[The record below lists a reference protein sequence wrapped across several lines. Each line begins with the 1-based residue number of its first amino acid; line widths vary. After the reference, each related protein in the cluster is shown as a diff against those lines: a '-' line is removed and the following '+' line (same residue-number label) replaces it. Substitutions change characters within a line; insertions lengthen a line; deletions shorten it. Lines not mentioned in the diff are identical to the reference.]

1 MKKTILSIIATIGF
15 VIAAIGQVNV
25 SISANGPTT
34 FCDGNNVQ
42 LTSSILPTSVYQ
54 YQWLQ
59 NGTNISGANSSSYTA
74 NTSGVY
80 VLRVTDLSSNSYNS
94 NSINVIENLLPAAP
108 SIAYN
113 SSAII
118 CNGGSIDLTGN
129 TSTNVSY
136 QWYRNDSPIS
146 NATNNTY
153 SATVDGNYK
162 LMITDL
168 ITGCSNTSQ
177 NVLVGEMPYI
187 SDDTIF
193 TYGNSTTIGLTS
205 PNFSY
210 STLPESCSVDMSNA
224 SIVNTNIGA
233 SGGGRRQI
241 ICYGGALTVDG
252 SGSNTF
258 VVEYGGTLNGF
269 GGGGSNTAYVKSGGI
284 YNYNS
289 GGGGGNIVYFE
300 QGAII
305 NSGGTQIIQ
314 CSSIGVTYPIN
325 TTDLCNNLTYLWSNG
340 ETSPTITV
348 NPTKPTSYTVTV
360 SNGSISCTDEVLVTP
375 VQKTLIT
382 DANFQEAI
390 NTCLTTNPV
399 DGLCSDS
406 EYGAMS
412 DWDVSQVTDM
422 SEAFGEKYNF
432 NGDISSWD
440 VSSVTN
446 MMWMFYVIYNQEAS
460 FNQDIGSWD
469 VSSVTNMTGMF
480 EGADAFNQDLSSW
493 DVSNATTMNKM
504 FWYAD
509 AFNEDIGSWDVSSVT
524 NMRGMFYKALDFNQ
538 DIGSWDVSSVTD
550 TRYMFKAT
558 HSFNQDIGSW
568 DVSSVTDM
576 SEMFMS
582 ANAFIQD
589 LSDWC
594 VSNIDS
600 RPINFSN
607 WYQLGQSNE
616 PVWGTCPTLG
626 VNDQYLTNISIY
638 PNPTNDKLFIQGLS
652 SISKVSIYNVLG
664 KLVLTQTISKE
675 IDVKQLSKGVYIL
688 KIIDEQKETVLKF
701 IKD

>member
-233 SGGGRRQI
+233 SGGGRQI

-446 MMWMFYVIYNQEAS
+446 M
-460 FNQDIGSWD
+460 
-469 VSSVTNMTGMF
+469 T
-480 EGADAFNQDLSSW
+480 
-493 DVSNATTMNKM
+493 
-504 FWYAD
+504 
-509 AFNEDIGSWDVSSVT
+509 
-524 NMRGMFYKALDFNQ
+524 GMFYKALDFNQ

-550 TRYMFKAT
+550 MRYMFKAT